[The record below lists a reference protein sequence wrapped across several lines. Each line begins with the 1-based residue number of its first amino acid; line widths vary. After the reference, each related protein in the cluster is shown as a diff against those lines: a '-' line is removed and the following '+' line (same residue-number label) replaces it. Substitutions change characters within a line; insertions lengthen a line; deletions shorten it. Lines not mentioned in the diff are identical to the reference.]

1 MFWIWLIVVII
12 LGMIAAYKLA
22 FLEPYQVD
30 DIFWVVIIGI
40 LLWPVVI
47 AAAIIISPFA
57 IPFYLGAKK
66 KEKLEKLE
74 KLEQEEKLKNRLN
87 K

>member
-22 FLEPYQVD
+22 FLESYDVD
-30 DIFWVVIIGI
+30 EIVWTVILGV
-40 LLWPVVI
+40 LFWPVVI

-57 IPFYLGAKK
+57 LPFYLGAKK
-66 KEKLEKLE
+66 KAKLE
-74 KLEQEEKLKNRLN
+74 KLEQEEKLKNKLN

>member
-1 MFWIWLIVVII
+1 MFWIWLITVII

-30 DIFWVVIIGI
+30 DIVWVVIIGV
-40 LLWPVVI
+40 LFWPVVI

-57 IPFYLGAKK
+57 LPFYLGAKK

-74 KLEQEEKLKNRLN
+74 EEEKLKNKLN

>member
-1 MFWIWLIVVII
+1 MFWIWLITVII
-12 LGMIAAYKLA
+12 LGMIAAYQLA

-30 DIFWVVIIGI
+30 DIVWVVIIGV
-40 LLWPVVI
+40 LFWPVVI

-57 IPFYLGAKK
+57 LPFYLGAKK

-74 KLEQEEKLKNRLN
+74 EEEKLKNKLN